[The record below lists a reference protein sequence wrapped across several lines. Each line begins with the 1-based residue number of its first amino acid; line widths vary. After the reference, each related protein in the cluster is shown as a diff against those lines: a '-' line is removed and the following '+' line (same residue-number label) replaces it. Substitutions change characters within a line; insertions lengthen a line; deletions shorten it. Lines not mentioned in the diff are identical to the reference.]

1 MGIKFEES
9 VEAEVIGSGEK
20 LVEPSQALAIIVP
33 TALLRPAAASAML
46 VPRLIADAGENASL
60 RFLDFFT
67 ANIRNPNTRA
77 AYAVAVRAFFA
88 WLDSKHV
95 APLAAVRTHHV
106 SAYVEFLGRRYRAP
120 TVKQHL
126 AAIRMLFD
134 WLIVGQI
141 FAGPNPAAAVR
152 GPKHVVKKGKTSVL
166 DGDEAKK
173 LLDSIDT
180 STIVGLRDRALIALL
195 VYTFARVSSLAI
207 RCFLSSMTTT
217 VSSSRYRQTRNLPS
231 VCM

>member
-1 MGIKFEES
+1 M
-9 VEAEVIGSGEK
+9 
-20 LVEPSQALAIIVP
+20 
-33 TALLRPAAASAML
+33 ML
-46 VPRLIADAGENASL
+46 PKLIADAGENAAL

-106 SAYVEFLGRRYRAP
+106 SAYVEVLSEAATAPP

-134 WLIVGQI
+134 WLIVGQVV
-141 FAGPNPAAAVR
+141 GP
-152 GPKHVVKKGKTSVL
+152 
-166 DGDEAKK
+166 
-173 LLDSIDT
+173 
-180 STIVGLRDRALIALL
+180 
-195 VYTFARVSSLAI
+195 
-207 RCFLSSMTTT
+207 
-217 VSSSRYRQTRNLPS
+217 
-231 VCM
+231 